1 MRKPKK
7 YTCADYRKE
16 MILLGLRRRLEESEL
31 TAEER
36 VRLIAEIK
44 ELESEMGME

>member
-16 MILLGLRRRLEESEL
+16 MILLGLRRRLHDKDI

-36 VRLIAEIK
+36 DRIMTEIR
-44 ELESEMGME
+44 ELESDMGME

>member
-16 MILLGLRRRLEESEL
+16 MMLLGLRRQLNKEDL
-31 TAEER
+31 TEEER
-36 VRLIAEIK
+36 DRIKTEIK
-44 ELESEMGME
+44 ELESVMGLA